1 MDSNDVA
8 HAFAALA
15 QPTRVR
21 LLRLLAAAGESGVG
35 AGEVAARLA
44 VPASTLSFHLAALEQ
59 AGLIQASR
67 QGRQAIYAVRFA
79 GLRGLLSFLN
89 ETYCAGRPEL
99 CADLARLIP
108 DNDTEE
114 PVMTPG
120 FNVLFLCTRNSAR
133 SIMAEAILE
142 RVGKGKFHAY
152 SAGSDP
158 AAKPMPEVIAKL
170 NALGHDTGRLRCKS
184 WHEFMGPSAPR
195 LDFIIALCD
204 TPEGQDCPDFGD
216 KAVTGA
222 WPLPDPAK
230 FRGAPVERELL
241 IGELYGGLRRRIE
254 IFCALPFATLD
265 RMAVKARLDEIGGNG
280 VPALA

>member
-1 MDSNDVA
+1 MNFNEVA
-8 HAFAALA
+8 HTFAALA
-15 QPTRVR
+15 QPTRIR
-21 LLRLLAAAGESGVG
+21 LLQLLADAGESGVS
-35 AGEVAARLA
+35 AGQIAARLA
-44 VPASTLSFHLAALEQ
+44 VPTSTLSFHLAALEQ

-79 GLRGLLSFLN
+79 GLRGLLSFLG
-89 ETYCAGRPEL
+89 EICGAGQSALR
-99 CADLARLIP
+99 ADLARLIP
-108 DNDTEE
+108 DNDTEA
-114 PVMTPG
+114 PVMMPG

-170 NALGHDTGRLRCKS
+170 KALGHETGRLRCKS
-184 WHEFMGPSAPR
+184 WHEFMGASAPR
-195 LDFIIALCD
+195 MDFIIALCD
-204 TPEGQDCPDFGD
+204 TPDGQDCPDLGD

-230 FRGAPVERELL
+230 FRGVPVERELL
-241 IGELYGGLRRRIE
+241 IGELYGSLRRRIE

-265 RMAVKARLDEIGGNG
+265 RMAVKARLDEIGSGG
-280 VPALA
+280 AAALV

>member
-1 MDSNDVA
+1 MDSDEAA

-21 LLRLLAAAGESGVG
+21 LLRLLAAAGASGVG
-35 AGEVAARLA
+35 AGDIAARLG

-59 AGLIQASR
+59 AGLIRGTR
-67 QGRQAIYAVRFA
+67 QGRQAIYTVRFA
-79 GLRGLLSFLN
+79 GLRGLLTFIT
-89 ETYCAGRPEL
+89 ETCCADRPEL
-99 CADLARLIP
+99 CGDLARLLP

-114 PVMTPG
+114 PAMTPG
-120 FNVLFLCTRNSAR
+120 FNVLFLCTHNSAR
-133 SIMAEAILE
+133 SLMAEAILE

-158 AAKPMPEVIAKL
+158 AAKPMPEVLAKL
-170 NALGHDTGRLRCKS
+170 KSLGHDTGGLRCKS

-195 LDFIIALCD
+195 LDFIVALCD
-204 TPEGQDCPDFGD
+204 TPQGQECPDFGD

-222 WPLPDPAK
+222 WPLPDPSK
-230 FRGAPVERELL
+230 FRGAPVERDLL
-241 IGELYGGLRRRIE
+241 IGELYGSLRRRME

-265 RMAVKARLDEIGGNG
+265 RMAVKARLDEIGGG
-280 VPALA
+280 TPALV